1 MRDKPYS
8 AACRLAF
15 HFATNGSVRG
25 GHVYS
30 PDTKVRVLLVE
41 RDTAMVRVLERGL
54 RGHGF
59 EIASTDT
66 ASEALTHIEDES
78 IGVVVVDVSSST
90 GEEWGLLQQIRTLRP
105 SLPLLLLVGGEDC
118 LPKPFALE
126 ELISR
131 IRARMRGT
139 DEPRPTTLV
148 AGELRLDLL
157 ARCGWR
163 GEQLIDL
170 SSREFALLE
179 YFMRHPGRVLS
190 RQVILADVWG
200 YDEDPAS
207 NVVDVYVRYLR
218 NRLGKTVDGQ
228 PFIATVR
235 GEGYRFNAP
244 EGPNDPRD
252 THPSHSHSPHDQAI

>member
-78 IGVVVVDVSSST
+78 IGVVVVDV
-90 GEEWGLLQQIRTLRP
+90 
-105 SLPLLLLVGGEDC
+105 
-118 LPKPFALE
+118 
-126 ELISR
+126 
-131 IRARMRGT
+131 
-139 DEPRPTTLV
+139 
-148 AGELRLDLL
+148 
-157 ARCGWR
+157 
-163 GEQLIDL
+163 
-170 SSREFALLE
+170 
-179 YFMRHPGRVLS
+179 
-190 RQVILADVWG
+190 
-200 YDEDPAS
+200 
-207 NVVDVYVRYLR
+207 YVRYLR